1 MEQQVDDTNCLSG
14 HGGRNGDGTT
24 SSSGV
29 VVGEACAGRSRGS
42 SIGGSRSSS
51 SGSSIGSN
59 SSIGIGIGNGSRA
72 VTRTSHGQ

>member
-42 SIGGSRSSS
+42 SIGGRSSS